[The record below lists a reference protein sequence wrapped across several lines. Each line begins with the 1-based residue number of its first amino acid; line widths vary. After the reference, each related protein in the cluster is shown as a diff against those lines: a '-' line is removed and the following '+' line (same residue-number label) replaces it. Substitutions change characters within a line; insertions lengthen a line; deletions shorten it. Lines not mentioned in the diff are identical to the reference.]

1 MYLCEFDGYCLSCSL
16 ALNMSCAASFLLS
29 SLFAFA
35 KNIWTTINVRQCY
48 NKITVKKQVLCQ
60 NFIRF

>member
-16 ALNMSCAASFLLS
+16 ALNMSCAASFLSS

-35 KNIWTTINVRQCY
+35 KNIWPTINVRQCY
-48 NKITVKKQVLCQ
+48 N
-60 NFIRF
+60 NR

>member
-16 ALNMSCAASFLLS
+16 ALDMSCAVSFLSS

-48 NKITVKKQVLCQ
+48 N
-60 NFIRF
+60 NR